1 MWMVELKNSKGTR
14 YSYRERFTDPVT
26 GKKIPLSVTM
36 NSKSRHAQRVAR
48 QLLQEKY
55 DKRLVAVGA
64 AQKHKKNLL
73 FTAVCDEWQEAIAP
87 TVKIE
92 TRHSQDCYCKR
103 IKRGVPDELLFAD
116 FTPAMAEKLV
126 SNMYYKEMLSY
137 SYSVTTLVTIKRI
150 MRYAKKA
157 GYIDDVSDFE
167 ELTLKRR
174 PATPQELEKR
184 TNKFLN
190 EDERQECFRQLR
202 KMSPRLALAMEFI
215 TLTGLRCGEL
225 LALRWQDVDINKR
238 QANINGTLLKS
249 ARNGEDIQRG
259 TPKNI
264 YSYRTIDLN
273 SRSIAI
279 LKWFQVD
286 NKRMELWRPRTNC
299 ISRTYKDRGYI
310 FTTRTGAPYNIQFIN
325 TKLRQVVIPG
335 KKISTHIFRH
345 THISMLAEM
354 NVPLKAIMQ
363 RVGHNDPN
371 TTLQIYT
378 HVTNAMREDLQKKLE
393 MIQ

>member
-1 MWMVELKNSKGTR
+1 MAKMVALE
-14 YSYRERFTDPVT
+14 
-26 GKKIPLSVTM
+26 IP
-36 NSKSRHAQRVAR
+36 
-48 QLLQEKY
+48 
-55 DKRLVAVGA
+55 
-64 AQKHKKNLL
+64 
-73 FTAVCDEWQEAIAP
+73 AILASSA
-87 TVKIE
+87 
-92 TRHSQDCYCKR
+92 H
-103 IKRGVPDELLFAD
+103 ELLFAD
-116 FTPAMAEKLV
+116 FTPAMTEKLV

-157 GYIDDVSDFE
+157 GYINDVSNFE

-202 KMSPRLALAMEFI
+202 QMSQRLALAMEFI

-249 ARNGEDIQRG
+249 VRNGEDIQRG

-273 SRSIAI
+273 SRAIAI
-279 LKWFQVD
+279 LKWFQED

-335 KKISTHIFRH
+335 NKISTHIFRH
-345 THISMLAEM
+345 THIRNERA
-354 NVPLKAIMQ
+354 
-363 RVGHNDPN
+363 
-371 TTLQIYT
+371 
-378 HVTNAMREDLQKKLE
+378 LE
-393 MIQ
+393 SHHAARRP